1 MFKSATFKLT
11 VSYLVVL
18 MVISIVFSAVV
29 YRVGSDN
36 LVYGLSRETQELST
50 AFPIFN
56 GTQFAQPNP
65 HDLAAARNHLLDE
78 LILTNL
84 LVLVGGGLISY
95 ILARETLKPIE
106 DTHEQQKRFVADVSH
121 ELRTPLTAIRMESEV
136 ALMDET
142 MPEIELRKV
151 IASNIE
157 EASKLEALINNL
169 MKLSRMEAQKL
180 QQSFSEINL
189 KQIAQDSITQVKP
202 LAERHKIQLNYK
214 GSSVKINGDPDSI
227 AQMIVIF
234 LDNAIKYSP
243 NGSVVNIYSGI
254 HAGQPYVK
262 VTDHGKGIA
271 ANELEHVFDRFYRA
285 DAARSGKGGYGL
297 GLSIAKMI
305 ADVHRANITITS
317 TLGKGTSVNVS
328 FEKLA

>member
-18 MVISIVFSAVV
+18 MFISIIFSAVV

-36 LVYGLSRETQELST
+36 LVYGLSRETKELSA

-65 HDLAAARNHLLDE
+65 HDLASARNHLLDE

-106 DTHEQQKRFVADVSH
+106 ETHEQQKRFVADVSH

-136 ALMDET
+136 ALIDDS
-142 MPEIELRKV
+142 MPPLELRKV
-151 IASNIE
+151 ITSNIE
-157 EASKLEALINNL
+157 EASKLEGLINNL
-169 MKLSRMEAQKL
+169 MKLSRLEAHEL
-180 QQSFSEINL
+180 QQSFTLVNL
-189 KQIAQDSITQVKP
+189 AQIAQDSIAQVKP
-202 LAERHKIQLNYK
+202 LANRHKIQLNYK
-214 GSSVKINGDPDSI
+214 GSSVKLNGDYDSI
-227 AQMIVIF
+227 SQMLVIF

-243 NGSVVNIYSGI
+243 NGSAVNVYSGK
-254 HAGQPYVK
+254 HAGQPYLK
-262 VTDHGKGIA
+262 VIDHGKGIA
-271 ANELEHVFDRFYRA
+271 ASNLEHVFDRFYRA

-305 ADVHRANITITS
+305 ADVHQANITITS
-317 TLGKGTSVNVS
+317 TLGKGTTVNVTFLRS
-328 FEKLA
+328 